1 MDNFIENFLLET
13 QTTSSLLN
21 KKVILNIINALKKIK
36 KKKGRIFFLGVGGG
50 AGNASHAVND
60 FRKIVGIECY
70 SPSDNVSE
78 LTARI
83 NDEGWNSSYKEWLI
97 TSNLSNDDA
106 LFIFSVGG
114 GDLKNKISVNL
125 IQAIQLAKK
134 KKTTIIGVTGPNGG
148 YTKKNANFC
157 LLVPVLNKKNL
168 TAITESFQSIIW
180 HMLVSHPDL
189 KKNLMK
195 WESILGE

>member
-50 AGNASHAVND
+50 AGNASHSVND

-134 KKTTIIGVTGPNGG
+134 RKTTIIGVTGPNGG

>member
-1 MDNFIENFLLET
+1 M
-13 QTTSSLLN
+13 
-21 KKVILNIINALKKIK
+21 
-36 KKKGRIFFLGVGGG
+36 
-50 AGNASHAVND
+50 
-60 FRKIVGIECY
+60 
-70 SPSDNVSE
+70 
-78 LTARI
+78 TARI

-195 WESILGE
+195 WESVLGE

>member
-1 MDNFIENFLLET
+1 MDNFVENFLLET

-83 NDEGWNSSYKEWLI
+83 NDEGWDSSYKEWLI

-134 KKTTIIGVTGPNGG
+134 RKTTIIGVTGPNGG

>member
-1 MDNFIENFLLET
+1 MQNELQETLLNTERLN
-13 QTTSSLLN
+13 LLN

-134 KKTTIIGVTGPNGG
+134 RKTTIIGVTGPNGG

>member
-134 KKTTIIGVTGPNGG
+134 RKTTIIGVTGPNGG

-168 TAITESFQSIIW
+168 TAITEFFQSIIW

>member
-134 KKTTIIGVTGPNGG
+134 RKTTIIGVTGPNGG

>member
-1 MDNFIENFLLET
+1 MDNFVENFLLET

-134 KKTTIIGVTGPNGG
+134 RKTTIIGVTGPNGG

>member
-1 MDNFIENFLLET
+1 MDNFIKDFLLEIQKT
-13 QTTSSLLN
+13 FSLLDG
-21 KKVILNIINALKKIK
+21 KIIKAIINTLKKIK

-60 FRKIVGIECY
+60 FRKIVGMECY

-83 NDEGWNSSYKEWLI
+83 NDEGWNTSYKEWLI
-97 TSNLSNDDA
+97 TSNLSKNDA

-114 GDLKNKISVNL
+114 GNLENKISLNL
-125 IQAIQLAKK
+125 VEAIKLAKK
-134 KKTTIIGVTGPNGG
+134 KKTTIIGITGPNGG
-148 YTKKNANFC
+148 YTKKNADFC
-157 LLVPVLNKKNL
+157 LLIPILNKKNL

-180 HMLVSHPDL
+180 HLLVSHPDL
-189 KKNLMK
+189 KKNSMK
-195 WESILGE
+195 WESILK

>member
-36 KKKGRIFFLGVGGG
+36 KKKGRIFFLGAGGG

-134 KKTTIIGVTGPNGG
+134 RKTTIIGVTGPNGG

>member
-1 MDNFIENFLLET
+1 MLET

-134 KKTTIIGVTGPNGG
+134 RKTTIIGVTGPNGG

>member
-1 MDNFIENFLLET
+1 MKHSNSFLKEIVLIAQSLDSKILRNMASALDELRSRNGRLFI
-13 QTTSSLLN
+13 
-21 KKVILNIINALKKIK
+21 
-36 KKKGRIFFLGVGGG
+36 LGVGGS
-50 AGNASHAVND
+50 AANASHAVND

-134 KKTTIIGVTGPNGG
+134 RKTTIIGVTGPNGG

>member
-13 QTTSSLLN
+13 QITSSLLN
-21 KKVILNIINALKKIK
+21 KKVILDIINALKKIK

-70 SPSDNVSE
+70 SPSDNISE

-83 NDEGWNSSYKEWLI
+83 NDEGWNTSYKEWLI
-97 TSNLSNDDA
+97 TSNLSKDDA

-114 GDLKNKISVNL
+114 GDLKNKISLNL
-125 IQAIQLAKK
+125 VQAIQLAKK
-134 KKTTIIGVTGPNGG
+134 RKSTIIGITGPNGG

-157 LLVPVLNKKNL
+157 LLIPILNKKNL
-168 TAITESFQSIIW
+168 TVITESFQSIIW
-180 HMLVSHPDL
+180 HMLVSHPGL
-189 KKNLMK
+189 KKNSMK
-195 WESILGE
+195 WESILGK